1 MEETKHSINQ
11 VMDRTTRGTSSRL
24 RWLFPFF
31 IIGISFLIASILLLM
46 RAAGS
51 FQVQQSILPL
61 VILGGLLSGLSL
73 GTLLLIRYNQLM
85 DLSKSK
91 KYCLTLA
98 LILPVL
104 GGILAALPVGQL
116 TPTGGLVLVVVY
128 FLAFVGV
135 LELIE
140 REAAKLTVPPSERH
154 NAGQQFSQSE
164 GGKRSSKP
172 KQVIV
177 EEETREEPP
186 ELIEEGNEAL
196 LKALLEQP
204 TDSAQEV
211 VEFDEGQENRS
222 QWMSRVTEPNGSEV
236 VEGGTLVQF
245 AVDQKVSVIH
255 IGLFP
260 PLPGILSVSCDSEV
274 GTAVRTR
281 ILETRGYGISVEVKR
296 GHDLEEE
303 FETYLYYRITNNEL
317 TEDVA

>member
-1 MEETKHSINQ
+1 MEETKHSQ
-11 VMDRTTRGTSSRL
+11 VMDRSTRGTSSRL

-31 IIGISFLIASILLLM
+31 TISINFLIASILLLM

-51 FQVQQSILPL
+51 FQVQQSFLPL
-61 VILGGLLSGLSL
+61 VMLGGLLSCLSL

-85 DLSKSK
+85 DLSKSQ

-98 LILPVL
+98 LVLPIL
-104 GGILAALPVGQL
+104 GGILAALPVGQW
-116 TPTGGLVLVVVY
+116 TPTGGLVLVVIY
-128 FLAFVGV
+128 FLAFIGV
-135 LELIE
+135 LELVE
-140 REAAKLTVPPSERH
+140 REAAKLTALPSECH
-154 NAGQQFSQSE
+154 YEGQQFSQSE
-164 GGKRSSKP
+164 GGTRSSKP
-172 KQVIV
+172 KQVLLV
-177 EEETREEPP
+177 EEENREEPS

-211 VEFDEGQENRS
+211 IEFDEEQENRS

-236 VEGGTLVQF
+236 VDGGALVQF
-245 AVDQKVSVIH
+245 AIDQNVSVVH

-260 PLPGILSVSCDSEV
+260 PLSGILSVSCDSEF
-274 GTAVRTR
+274 GTTVRTR

-296 GHDLEEE
+296 GHNLEEE
-303 FETYLYYRITNNEL
+303 FETYLYYRITNIEL